1 MASCGGLLNLP
12 RMNVHE
18 RLARNVSRLR
28 KAAGLTQEEF
38 ADRSGIHPTYISA
51 IENGHRNPTIDV
63 VERLA
68 SALEVDPVTLL
79 ATPA

>member
-1 MASCGGLLNLP
+1 MVSCGGLLNLR
-12 RMNVHE
+12 RMNVHD

-68 SALEVDPVTLL
+68 LALEVDPATLL
-79 ATPA
+79 ATAA